1 MELDCLN
8 LKLKPLEICK
18 KNLSICFLKYDS
30 TFKKNPK
37 NEIDPLWLDSK
48 LADENTQACVRT
60 QNCFNPHCS
69 IQE

>member
-18 KNLSICFLKYDS
+18 KNLSICFLIYDS

-37 NEIDPLWLDSK
+37 NEIDPL
-48 LADENTQACVRT
+48 
-60 QNCFNPHCS
+60 
-69 IQE
+69 